1 MKSSLTNEQILQIII
16 GKARELNK
24 TPSKRNLGNIGAVA
38 CYRFGNWNNA
48 LIKAGLKPK
57 EQKNYTQQEI
67 IEFIQL
73 KIKELDRIPTITE
86 LGKGKIIKKLF
97 GNYNNALIK
106 AGFPNTEYAYKKE
119 PSPRFSY
126 NLDKNKD
133 IKEQLVKIIQDKANE
148 LNRVPTVKDFP
159 STAVFKKNF
168 GNFTEALR
176 QSNLSPNSYRT
187 KEELLDMLKLLSQKL
202 KKENISIEDFTSY
215 FGYAPAVYQH
225 RFGSWN
231 NALEVAGLDINSTYN
246 KFNATSKEEIVNY
259 YINLCNKLD
268 KWASITDIRIDNKS
282 DHIILNRF
290 GTITNLRKLIVDDPR
305 LKITNKNIKEKKV
318 KYSDEFLKETLVKIY
333 LDNNRN
339 ILSSKKLQKIL
350 KNNNLPSLNTFYNR
364 LNVRNISGLWE
375 KVVDMHTI

>member
-106 AGFPNTEYAYKKE
+106 AGFPNTEYAYKKA
-119 PSPRFSY
+119 SHSRFSY

-133 IKEQLVKIIQDKANE
+133 IKKQLIKVIQDRSNE

-159 STAVFKKNF
+159 STAVFKRIF
-168 GNFTEALR
+168 GSFTEALR
-176 QSNLSPNSYRT
+176 QSNLFPNSYRT
-187 KEELLDMLKLLSQKL
+187 KKELLDMLKLLSQKL
-202 KKENISIEDFTSY
+202 KKDNVSIEDFTSY
-215 FGYAPAVYQH
+215 FGYAPVVYRY
-225 RFGSWN
+225 RFGNWN
-231 NALEVAGLDINSTYN
+231 NALEVARLNTNSTYN
-246 KFNATSKEEIVNY
+246 KFNSTSKEEIIDY
-259 YINLCNKLD
+259 YINLCNRLD
-268 KWASITDIRIDNKS
+268 KWASITEIRTDNKS

-290 GTITNLRKLIVDDPR
+290 GTITNLRKLIANDPR
-305 LKITNKNIKEKKV
+305 LKISDKNIKEK
-318 KYSDEFLKETLVKIY
+318 
-333 LDNNRN
+333 R
-339 ILSSKKLQKIL
+339 
-350 KNNNLPSLNTFYNR
+350 
-364 LNVRNISGLWE
+364 
-375 KVVDMHTI
+375 